1 MQSGS
6 ISSGFTPQR
15 VLILGFFAVISVGAV
30 LLYSP
35 AASAGG
41 GSISFID
48 SLFTSTSAVCV
59 TGLIVK
65 DLSRDFSYFGQG
77 VILVLIQLGGLG
89 YMTSA
94 TILFLMI
101 GKKIGLKDRLVIQE
115 ALNIYTLSGL
125 IRFTKN
131 ILRVTLIFESL
142 GALVLS
148 IRFGRDLPFLKA
160 VWYGLFHSVSAF
172 NNAGFSLFSDSLV
185 SYREDV
191 TVNMVIAVLI
201 ISGGAGFI
209 VISDIYKYTQGK
221 VFRLS
226 AHTKISLVVTGLLLF
241 MGMIYILTF
250 ESGNPRTLGV
260 MTWGGRILAAF
271 FQSVTARTAGF
282 NTIDISGL
290 TIPSMLLVIFL
301 MYVGASS
308 GSTGGGIKTST
319 FGVMIIS
326 LWSSLRGGTDVVVY
340 KRRLPNEVVTK
351 AFLIASLAGLTIVFM
366 NLLIMIFEDRDF
378 LSSLFEVVS
387 AFGTVGLSVGDGG
400 TRSLSALF
408 SPAGRLVIILTMFI
422 GRLGPL
428 TVGAATLR
436 SVDIVRIRRPEEKV
450 LIG

>member
-1 MQSGS
+1 
-6 ISSGFTPQR
+6 
-15 VLILGFFAVISVGAV
+15 
-30 LLYSP
+30 
-35 AASAGG
+35 
-41 GSISFID
+41 
-48 SLFTSTSAVCV
+48 
-59 TGLIVK
+59 
-65 DLSRDFSYFGQG
+65 
-77 VILVLIQLGGLG
+77 
-89 YMTSA
+89 MTSA

-101 GKKIGLKDRLVIQE
+101 GKKIGLKDRLVMQE

-148 IRFGRDLPFLKA
+148 IRFSRDLPFFRA

-172 NNAGFSLFSDSLV
+172 NNAGFSLFSDSLI
-185 SYREDV
+185 SYKEDV
-191 TVNMVIAVLI
+191 IVNIVIAVLI
-201 ISGGAGFI
+201 ISGGVGFI

-226 AHTKISLVVTGLLLF
+226 AHSKISLVVTGLLLS
-241 MGMIYILTF
+241 MGMIYILVF
-250 ESGNPRTLGV
+250 ESENPRTLGA
-260 MTWGGRILAAF
+260 MTWGGKILAAF

-326 LWSSLRGGTDVVVY
+326 LWSTLRGGTDVVIY

-351 AFLIASLAGLTIVFM
+351 AYLIASLAGLTIVFM

-378 LSSLFEVVS
+378 LSGLFEVVS

-408 SPAGRLVIILTMFI
+408 SPAGRLVIILAMFI

-436 SVDIVRIRRPEEKV
+436 SVEIVRIRHPEEKV

>member
-1 MQSGS
+1 MQAGHVA
-6 ISSGFTPQR
+6 SSFTPQR
-15 VLILGFFAVISVGAV
+15 VLILGFFTVISAGAV

-35 AASAGG
+35 AASVAGR
-41 GSISFID
+41 SISFID

-65 DLSRDFSYFGQG
+65 DTAADFSYFGQA
-77 VILVLIQLGGLG
+77 VILILIQIGGLG

-125 IRFTKN
+125 IRFTKS
-131 ILRVTLIFESL
+131 IMRVTLIFELL

-148 IRFGRDLPFLKA
+148 IRFARDLPFFEA

-191 TVNMVIAVLI
+191 IVNIVIAVLI
-201 ISGGAGFI
+201 LSGGVGFI
-209 VISDIYKYTQGK
+209 VISDIYKYAQGR

-226 AHTKISLVVTGLLLF
+226 AHSKISLVVTGVLLSI
-241 MGMIYILTF
+241 GMIYILVF
-250 ESGNPRTLGV
+250 ESGNPKTLGT
-260 MTWGGRILAAF
+260 MTWGERILAAF

-319 FGVMIIS
+319 FGVIIIS
-326 LWSSLRGGTDVVVY
+326 LWSTLRGRTDVVVY
-340 KRRLPNEVVTK
+340 KRRLPSEVVTK
-351 AFLIASLAGLTIVFM
+351 AFLIASLAALTIAFM
-366 NLLIMIFEDRDF
+366 NLLIILFEKRDF
-378 LSSLFEVVS
+378 LSGLFEVVS

-408 SPAGRLVIILTMFI
+408 SPAGRLVIILAMFI

-436 SVDIVRIRRPEEKV
+436 SVEVVRTRRPEEKV